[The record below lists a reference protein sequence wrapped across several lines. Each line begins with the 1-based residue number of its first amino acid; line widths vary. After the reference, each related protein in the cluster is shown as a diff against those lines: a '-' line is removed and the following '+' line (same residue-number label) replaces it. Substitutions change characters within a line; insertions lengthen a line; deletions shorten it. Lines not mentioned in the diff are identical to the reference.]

1 MTDSIK
7 FTKLDIFT
15 MKSYFNMNLIL
26 LAVIMLFSYM
36 GSSTLTLYI
45 TCSWFVAL
53 MISNIFAIE
62 EKNNLSRLYGTLSI
76 KLKDIVLGRYIFI
89 LLNFVLTVF
98 LITILSIILLFFK
111 SKSIDIQ
118 EIMLGISTSF
128 LVFSAIVGVQ
138 IPIFFKMGYLKARF
152 WSLIPYI
159 IVLTLVLMTS
169 FIDKISFVIDFIMDN
184 QVIFSILALV
194 SSFIILVVS
203 YKISFLLY
211 KSRR

>member
-15 MKSYFNMNLIL
+15 MKSYFNMNLVL
-26 LAVIMLFSYM
+26 LPVIMLFSYM

-53 MISNIFAIE
+53 MISNVFAIE

-76 KLKDIVLGRYIFI
+76 KLRDIVLGRYIFI

-98 LITILSIILLFFK
+98 IITILSIVVLFFK

-118 EIMLGISTSF
+118 EIILGISTSF

-138 IPIFFKMGYLKARF
+138 IPIFFKMGYLKTRF

-169 FIDKISFVIDFIMDN
+169 LIDKISFVIDFIIYN
-184 QVIFSILALV
+184 QGIFSILGLIA
-194 SSFIILVVS
+194 SFIILVAS

-211 KSRR
+211 ESRR

>member
-15 MKSYFNMNLIL
+15 MKSYFNMNLVL

-98 LITILSIILLFFK
+98 LITVLSIIVLFFK
-111 SKSIDIQ
+111 SKPIDIQ
-118 EIMLGISTSF
+118 EIILGISTSF

-169 FIDKISFVIDFIMDN
+169 LIDKISFVIDFIIGN
-184 QVIFSILALV
+184 QGIFSILGII

>member
-15 MKSYFNMNLIL
+15 MKSYFNMNLVL
-26 LAVIMLFSYM
+26 LPVIMLFSYM

-53 MISNIFAIE
+53 MISNVFAIE

-76 KLKDIVLGRYIFI
+76 KLRDIVLGRYIFI

-98 LITILSIILLFFK
+98 IITILSIVVLFFK

-118 EIMLGISTSF
+118 EIILGISTSF

-138 IPIFFKMGYLKARF
+138 IPIFFKMGYLKTRF

-169 FIDKISFVIDFIMDN
+169 LIDKISFVIDFIIYN
-184 QVIFSILALV
+184 QGIFSILGLIA
-194 SSFIILVVS
+194 SFIILVVS

-211 KSRR
+211 ESRR

>member
-15 MKSYFNMNLIL
+15 MKSYFNMNLVL

-62 EKNNLSRLYGTLSI
+62 EKNNLSRLYATLSI

-98 LITILSIILLFFK
+98 LITVLSIIVLFFK
-111 SKSIDIQ
+111 SKPIDIQ
-118 EIMLGISTSF
+118 EIILGISTSF
-128 LVFSAIVGVQ
+128 LIFSAIVGVQ
-138 IPIFFKMGYLKARF
+138 VPIFFKMGYLKARF

-169 FIDKISFVIDFIMDN
+169 LIDKISFVIDFIIGN
-184 QVIFSILALV
+184 QGIFSILGLI

>member
-15 MKSYFNMNLIL
+15 MKSYFNMNLVL
-26 LAVIMLFSYM
+26 LPVIMLFSYM

-53 MISNIFAIE
+53 MISNVFAIE

-76 KLKDIVLGRYIFI
+76 KLRDIVLGRYIFI

-98 LITILSIILLFFK
+98 IITILSIVVLFFK

-118 EIMLGISTSF
+118 EIILGISTSF
-128 LVFSAIVGVQ
+128 LVFSAIIGVQ

-169 FIDKISFVIDFIMDN
+169 LIDKISFVIDFIIYN
-184 QVIFSILALV
+184 QGIFSILGLIA
-194 SSFIILVVS
+194 SFIILVVS

-211 KSRR
+211 ESRR

>member
-15 MKSYFNMNLIL
+15 MKSYFNMNLVL

-118 EIMLGISTSF
+118 EIILGISTSF
-128 LVFSAIVGVQ
+128 LAFSAIVGVQ

-169 FIDKISFVIDFIMDN
+169 FINKISFVIDFIMDN
-184 QVIFSILALV
+184 QVIFSILVLV

>member
-15 MKSYFNMNLIL
+15 MKSYFNMNLVL

-62 EKNNLSRLYGTLSI
+62 EKNNLSRLYATLSI
-76 KLKDIVLGRYIFI
+76 KLKDIVFGRYIFI
-89 LLNFVLTVF
+89 LLNFVFTVF
-98 LITILSIILLFFK
+98 LITVLSIIVLFLK
-111 SKSIDIQ
+111 SEPIDIQ
-118 EIMLGISTSF
+118 EIILGISTSF
-128 LVFSAIVGVQ
+128 LIFSAIVGVQ

-169 FIDKISFVIDFIMDN
+169 LIDKISFVIDFIIGN
-184 QVIFSILALV
+184 QGIFSILELI

>member
-15 MKSYFNMNLIL
+15 MKSYFNMNLVL

-111 SKSIDIQ
+111 SKFIDIQ
-118 EIMLGISTSF
+118 EIILGISTSF
-128 LVFSAIVGVQ
+128 LIFSAIVGVQ

-169 FIDKISFVIDFIMDN
+169 LIDKISFVIDFIIGN
-184 QVIFSILALV
+184 QCIFSILGLI

>member
-7 FTKLDIFT
+7 FTKLDVFT
-15 MKSYFNMNLIL
+15 MKSYFNMNLVL
-26 LAVIMLFSYM
+26 LPVIMLFSYM

-53 MISNIFAIE
+53 MISNVFAIE

-76 KLKDIVLGRYIFI
+76 KLRDIVLGRYIFI

-98 LITILSIILLFFK
+98 IITILSIVVLFFK

-118 EIMLGISTSF
+118 EIILGISTSF

-169 FIDKISFVIDFIMDN
+169 LIDKISFVIDFIIYN
-184 QVIFSILALV
+184 QGIFSILGLIA
-194 SSFIILVVS
+194 SFIILVVS

-211 KSRR
+211 ESRR

>member
-15 MKSYFNMNLIL
+15 MKSYFNMNLVL

-89 LLNFVLTVF
+89 LLNFVSTVF
-98 LITILSIILLFFK
+98 LITILSIIVLFFK

-118 EIMLGISTSF
+118 EIILGISTSF

-169 FIDKISFVIDFIMDN
+169 LIDKISFIIYFIIHN
-184 QVIFSILALV
+184 QGIFSILGLV

-211 KSRR
+211 KSKR

>member
-15 MKSYFNMNLIL
+15 MKSYFNMNLVL
-26 LAVIMLFSYM
+26 LPVIMLFSYM

-53 MISNIFAIE
+53 MISNVFAIE

-76 KLKDIVLGRYIFI
+76 KLRDIVLGRYIFI

-98 LITILSIILLFFK
+98 IITILSIVILFFK

-118 EIMLGISTSF
+118 EIILGISTSF

-138 IPIFFKMGYLKARF
+138 IPIFFKMGYLKTRF

-169 FIDKISFVIDFIMDN
+169 LIDKISFVIDFIIYN
-184 QVIFSILALV
+184 QGIFSILGLIA
-194 SSFIILVVS
+194 SFIILVVS

-211 KSRR
+211 ESRR

>member
-15 MKSYFNMNLIL
+15 MKSYFNMNLVL

-89 LLNFVLTVF
+89 LLNFVSTVF
-98 LITILSIILLFFK
+98 LITILSIIVLFFK

-118 EIMLGISTSF
+118 EIILGISTSF

-169 FIDKISFVIDFIMDN
+169 LIDKISFVIDFIIHN
-184 QVIFSILALV
+184 QGIFSILGLV

-211 KSRR
+211 KSKR

>member
-15 MKSYFNMNLIL
+15 MKSYFNMNLVL

-62 EKNNLSRLYGTLSI
+62 EKNNLSRLYATLSI

-89 LLNFVLTVF
+89 LLNFVSTVF
-98 LITILSIILLFFK
+98 LITILSIIVLFFK

-118 EIMLGISTSF
+118 EIILGISTSF

-169 FIDKISFVIDFIMDN
+169 LIDKISFVIDFIIHN
-184 QVIFSILALV
+184 QGIFSILGLV

-211 KSRR
+211 KSKR

>member
-15 MKSYFNMNLIL
+15 MKSYFNMNLVL

-118 EIMLGISTSF
+118 DIILGISTSF

-169 FIDKISFVIDFIMDN
+169 LIDKISFVIDFIIGN
-184 QVIFSILALV
+184 QGIFSILALV
-194 SSFIILVVS
+194 SSFIILVIS

>member
-15 MKSYFNMNLIL
+15 MKSYFNMNLVL

-62 EKNNLSRLYGTLSI
+62 EKNNLSRLYATLSI

-89 LLNFVLTVF
+89 LLNFVSTVF
-98 LITILSIILLFFK
+98 LITILSIIVLFFK

-118 EIMLGISTSF
+118 EIILGISTSF

-169 FIDKISFVIDFIMDN
+169 LIDKISFVIDFIIHN
-184 QVIFSILALV
+184 QGIFSILGLV
-194 SSFIILVVS
+194 FSFIILVVS

-211 KSRR
+211 KSKR

>member
-15 MKSYFNMNLIL
+15 MKSYFNMNLVL

-118 EIMLGISTSF
+118 DIILGISTSF

-169 FIDKISFVIDFIMDN
+169 LIDKISFVIDFIMDN
-184 QVIFSILALV
+184 QGIFSILGII

>member
-15 MKSYFNMNLIL
+15 MKSYFNMNLVL

-98 LITILSIILLFFK
+98 LITVLSIIVLFFK
-111 SKSIDIQ
+111 SKPIDVQ
-118 EIMLGISTSF
+118 EIILGISTSF
-128 LVFSAIVGVQ
+128 LIFSAIVGVQ

-169 FIDKISFVIDFIMDN
+169 LIDKISFVIYFIIGN
-184 QVIFSILALV
+184 QCIFSILGLI

>member
-15 MKSYFNMNLIL
+15 MKSYFNMNLVL
-26 LAVIMLFSYM
+26 LPVIMLFSYM

-53 MISNIFAIE
+53 MISNVFAIE

-76 KLKDIVLGRYIFI
+76 KLRDIVLGRYIFI

-98 LITILSIILLFFK
+98 IITILSIVVLFFK

-118 EIMLGISTSF
+118 
-128 LVFSAIVGVQ
+128 
-138 IPIFFKMGYLKARF
+138 
-152 WSLIPYI
+152 
-159 IVLTLVLMTS
+159 
-169 FIDKISFVIDFIMDN
+169 
-184 QVIFSILALV
+184 
-194 SSFIILVVS
+194 
-203 YKISFLLY
+203 
-211 KSRR
+211 

>member
-15 MKSYFNMNLIL
+15 MKSYFNMNLVL
-26 LAVIMLFSYM
+26 LPVIMLFSYM

-53 MISNIFAIE
+53 MISNVFAIE

-76 KLKDIVLGRYIFI
+76 KLRDIVLGRYIFI

-98 LITILSIILLFFK
+98 IITILSIVVLFFK

-118 EIMLGISTSF
+118 EIILGISTSF

-169 FIDKISFVIDFIMDN
+169 LIDKISFVIDFIIYN
-184 QVIFSILALV
+184 QGIFSILGLIA
-194 SSFIILVVS
+194 SFIILVVS

-211 KSRR
+211 ESRR

>member
-15 MKSYFNMNLIL
+15 MKSYFNMNLVL
-26 LAVIMLFSYM
+26 LPVIMLFSYM

-53 MISNIFAIE
+53 MISNVFAIE

-76 KLKDIVLGRYIFI
+76 KLRDIVLGRYIFI

-98 LITILSIILLFFK
+98 IITILSIVVLFFK

-118 EIMLGISTSF
+118 EIILGISTSF

-169 FIDKISFVIDFIMDN
+169 LIDKISFVIDFIIYN
-184 QVIFSILALV
+184 QGIFSILGLIA
-194 SSFIILVVS
+194 SFIILVVS

>member
-15 MKSYFNMNLIL
+15 MKSYFNMNLVL

-98 LITILSIILLFFK
+98 LITVLSIIVLFFK
-111 SKSIDIQ
+111 SKPIDIQ
-118 EIMLGISTSF
+118 EIILGISTSF
-128 LVFSAIVGVQ
+128 LIFSAIVGVQ

-169 FIDKISFVIDFIMDN
+169 LIDKISFVIDFIIGN
-184 QVIFSILALV
+184 QGIFSILGLI

>member
-15 MKSYFNMNLIL
+15 MKSYFNMNLVL
-26 LAVIMLFSYM
+26 LPVIMLFSYM

-53 MISNIFAIE
+53 MISNVFAIE

-76 KLKDIVLGRYIFI
+76 KLRDIVLGRYIFI

-98 LITILSIILLFFK
+98 IITILSIVVLFFK

-118 EIMLGISTSF
+118 EIILGISTSF
-128 LVFSAIVGVQ
+128 LVFSAIIGVQ

-159 IVLTLVLMTS
+159 IVLTFVLMTS
-169 FIDKISFVIDFIMDN
+169 LIDKISFVIDFIIYN
-184 QVIFSILALV
+184 QGIFSILGLIA
-194 SSFIILVVS
+194 SFIILVVS

-211 KSRR
+211 ESRR

>member
-15 MKSYFNMNLIL
+15 MKSYFNMNLVL

-118 EIMLGISTSF
+118 DIILGISTSF

-169 FIDKISFVIDFIMDN
+169 LIDKISFVIDFIIGN
-184 QVIFSILALV
+184 QGIFSILGII

>member
-15 MKSYFNMNLIL
+15 MKSYFNMNLVL

-98 LITILSIILLFFK
+98 LITVLSIIVLFFK
-111 SKSIDIQ
+111 SKPIDVQ
-118 EIMLGISTSF
+118 EIILGISTSF
-128 LVFSAIVGVQ
+128 LIFSAIVGVQ

-169 FIDKISFVIDFIMDN
+169 LIDKISFVIDFIIGN
-184 QVIFSILALV
+184 QCIFSILGLI

>member
-15 MKSYFNMNLIL
+15 MKSYFNMNLVL

-62 EKNNLSRLYGTLSI
+62 EKNNLSRLYATLSI
-76 KLKDIVLGRYIFI
+76 KLKDIVFGRYIFI

-98 LITILSIILLFFK
+98 LITVLSIIVLFLK
-111 SKSIDIQ
+111 SEPIDIQ
-118 EIMLGISTSF
+118 EIILGISTSF
-128 LVFSAIVGVQ
+128 LIFSAIVGVQ

-169 FIDKISFVIDFIMDN
+169 LIDKISFVIDFIIGN
-184 QVIFSILALV
+184 QGIFSILGLI

>member
-15 MKSYFNMNLIL
+15 MKSYFNMNLVL

-98 LITILSIILLFFK
+98 IITILSIIVLSFK

-118 EIMLGISTSF
+118 EIILGISTSF

-169 FIDKISFVIDFIMDN
+169 LIDKISFVIDFIIGN
-184 QVIFSILALV
+184 QGIFSILGII